1 MAGCNCDMGLGNTG
15 RPNCV
20 PIQSVTSKLI
30 LVPLYDVYGNKN
42 RLNMDDVTL
51 DMNVEFINAQD
62 PSQRWFP
69 LPEFENVEMPKAD
82 AQFEES
88 NSGRMVFLRQGK
100 RSFTGELWADD
111 SSPQLLGKL
120 QMNRCVDFG
129 VFIVDVNGNLVGS
142 QANADIPNYLYPIP
156 VDNASWNPTLQFAT
170 DSTTQK
176 IVVAF
181 DFDRN
186 FDESTLYMITSA
198 EAGQDILALTGLVDV
213 NFYNVNFDGTLD
225 IEFSA
230 WLSYGTAL
238 SKIKFTGANA
248 GDFKLFWHEDGTYID
263 INSVNEDTAIKGNY
277 YMNIDTALLNAN
289 KYTLSV
295 SKNGFDGEFTFTFVD

>member
-1 MAGCNCDMGLGNTG
+1 
-15 RPNCV
+15 
-20 PIQSVTSKLI
+20 
-30 LVPLYDVYGNKN
+30 
-42 RLNMDDVTL
+42 
-51 DMNVEFINAQD
+51 
-62 PSQRWFP
+62 
-69 LPEFENVEMPKAD
+69 
-82 AQFEES
+82 
-88 NSGRMVFLRQGK
+88 
-100 RSFTGELWADD
+100 LWADD

-129 VFIVDVNGNLVGS
+129 VFIVDVNGNLIGS
-142 QANADIPNYLYPIP
+142 QAEGDIPNYLYPIP

-186 FDESTLYMITSA
+186 FDESTLYMLTSA

-213 NFYNVNFDGTLD
+213 NFYNVSFDGPLD
-225 IEFSA
+225 IFFSA
-230 WLSYGTAL
+230 WLTYGTAS

-248 GDFKLFWHEDGTYID
+248 VDFRLFDHNDGSYLD
-263 INSVNEDTAIKGNY
+263 INYVTENTAVRGNY
-277 YMNIDTALLNAN
+277 SMNIDQSLQTGQ

-295 SKNGFDGEFTFTFVD
+295 RKDGFDGEYTFIYID

>member
-30 LVPLYDVYGNKN
+30 MVPLYDSTGTANVID
-42 RLNMDDVTL
+42 LNSLPL
-51 DMNVEFINAQD
+51 DFYTDFVNNAD
-62 PSQRWFP
+62 PSKRWFP

-111 SSPQLLGKL
+111 SSPTLLGQL
-120 QMNRCVDFG
+120 QSNRCVDFG
-129 VFIVDVNGNLVGS
+129 VYIVDVNGNLIGS
-142 QANADIPNYLYPIP
+142 QPVNNGTPDKFLYPIP
-156 VDNASWNPTLQFAT
+156 VDNPSFNPTLQFAT

-186 FDESTLYMITSA
+186 FDESTLYMITST
-198 EAGQDILALTGLVDV
+198 EGGTDFLSLDGLVDV
-213 NFYNVNFDGTLD
+213 NFVNLGNTTSSIDFD
-225 IEFSA
+225 A

-238 SKIKFTGANA
+238 NRIKFTGANA
-248 GDFKLFWHEDGTYID
+248 SDFSLVD
-263 INSVNEDTAIKGNY
+263 NSTQTTISITACVENLPIKGNY
-277 YMNIDTALLNAN
+277 TLSATLVSGTS
-289 KYTLSV
+289 YTLKI
-295 SKNGFDGEFTFTFVD
+295 SKIGFAGEYTFTA

>member
-30 LVPLYDVYGNKN
+30 LVPLYDVFGNKN
-42 RLNMDDVTL
+42 RIELNDGFL
-51 DMNVEFINAQD
+51 DYNLEFINASE

-129 VFIVDVNGNLVGS
+129 VFIVDVNGNLIGS
-142 QANADIPNYLYPIP
+142 QAEGDIPNYLYPIP
-156 VDNASWNPTLQFAT
+156 VDNPSWNPTLQFAT

-186 FDESTLYMITSA
+186 FDESTLYMLTSA
-198 EAGQDILALTGLVDV
+198 EAGQDILALSGLVDV
-213 NFYNVNFDGTLD
+213 NFYNFDQPSLTQLD
-225 IEFSA
+225 FSA
-230 WLSYGTAL
+230 WLTYGTAS
-238 SKIKFTGANA
+238 SKIKFTGANIS
-248 GDFKLFWHEDGTYID
+248 DFQLVDNNTGSTIALDSISEDLA
-263 INSVNEDTAIKGNY
+263 NKGNY
-277 YMNIDTALLNAN
+277 ELFLDGTMVDGNS
-289 KYTLSV
+289 YTLKV
-295 SKNGFDGEFTFTFVD
+295 IKTGFTGSYTFVCVD

>member
-42 RLNMDDVTL
+42 RIELNDGFL
-51 DMNVEFINAQD
+51 DYNLEFINASE

-129 VFIVDVNGNLVGS
+129 VFIVDVNGNLIGS
-142 QANADIPNYLYPIP
+142 QAEGDIPNFLYPIP
-156 VDNASWNPTLQFAT
+156 VDNPSWNPTLQFAT

-186 FDESTLYMITSA
+186 FDESTLYMLTSA
-198 EAGQDILALTGLVDV
+198 EAGQDILALSGLVDV
-213 NFYNVNFDGTLD
+213 NFYNFDQPSLTELD
-225 IEFSA
+225 FSA
-230 WLSYGTAL
+230 WLTYGTAS
-238 SKIKFTGANA
+238 SKIKFTGANIS
-248 GDFKLFWHEDGTYID
+248 DFQLVDNTTGSTIALDSISEDLA
-263 INSVNEDTAIKGNY
+263 NKGNY
-277 YMNIDTALLNAN
+277 ELFLDGTMVDGNS
-289 KYTLSV
+289 YTLKV
-295 SKNGFDGEFTFTFVD
+295 IKTGFTGSYTFVCVD

>member
-30 LVPLYDVYGNKN
+30 LVPLFDSNGDANSILLADLPIDFYTDFVNN
-42 RLNMDDVTL
+42 P
-51 DMNVEFINAQD
+51 D
-62 PSQRWFP
+62 PSKRWFP

-120 QMNRCVDFG
+120 QNNRCVDFG
-129 VFIVDVNGNLVGS
+129 VYIVDVNGNLIGS
-142 QANADIPNYLYPIP
+142 QPEVANGTNPNKYLFPIP
-156 VDNASWNPTLQFAT
+156 VDNPSWNPTLQFAT

-186 FDESTLYMITSA
+186 FDESTLYMLTSA
-198 EAGQDILALTGLVDV
+198 EAGTEFLSLDGLVDV
-213 NFYNVNFDGTLD
+213 NFVNIGAIGTTQIGLD
-225 IEFSA
+225 A
-230 WLSYGTAL
+230 WLSYGTANN
-238 SKIKFTGANA
+238 KIKFTGATASDFVLINNTA
-248 GDFKLFWHEDGTYID
+248 GGPVTI
-263 INSVNEDTAIKGNY
+263 TACVENLPTKGNY
-277 YMNIDTALLNAN
+277 TLSATLNSGDE
-289 KYTLSV
+289 YTLSIN
-295 SKNGFDGEFTFTFVD
+295 KIGFVGSYTFTA

>member
-30 LVPLYDVYGNKN
+30 LVPLYDVFGNKN
-42 RLNMDDVTL
+42 RIVLNDGFL
-51 DMNVEFINAQD
+51 DYNLEFINASE

-129 VFIVDVNGNLVGS
+129 VFIVDVNGNLIGS
-142 QANADIPNYLYPIP
+142 QAEGDIPDFLYPIP
-156 VDNASWNPTLQFAT
+156 VDNPSWNPTLQFAT

-186 FDESTLYMITSA
+186 FDESTLYMLTSA
-198 EAGQDILALTGLVDV
+198 EAGQDILALSGLVDV
-213 NFYNVNFDGTLD
+213 NFYNFNQPSLTQLD
-225 IEFSA
+225 FSA
-230 WLSYGTAL
+230 WLTYGTAS
-238 SKIKFTGANA
+238 SKIKFTGANIS
-248 GDFKLFWHEDGTYID
+248 DFQLVDNTTGSTIALDSISEDLA
-263 INSVNEDTAIKGNY
+263 NKGNY
-277 YMNIDTALLNAN
+277 QLFLDGTMVDGNS
-289 KYTLSV
+289 YTLKV
-295 SKNGFDGEFTFTFVD
+295 IKTGFTGSYTFVCVD

>member
-42 RLNMDDVTL
+42 RIELNDGFL
-51 DMNVEFINAQD
+51 DYNLEFINASE

-129 VFIVDVNGNLVGS
+129 VFIVDVNGNLIGS
-142 QANADIPNYLYPIP
+142 QAEGDIPNYLYPIP
-156 VDNASWNPTLQFAT
+156 VDNPSWNPTLQFAT

-186 FDESTLYMITSA
+186 FDESTLYMLTSA
-198 EAGQDILALTGLVDV
+198 EAGQDILALSGLVDV
-213 NFYNVNFDGTLD
+213 NFYNFDQPSLTELD
-225 IEFSA
+225 FSA
-230 WLSYGTAL
+230 WLTYGTAS
-238 SKIKFTGANA
+238 SKIKFTGANIS
-248 GDFKLFWHEDGTYID
+248 DFQLVDNTTGSTIALDSISEDLA
-263 INSVNEDTAIKGNY
+263 NKGNY
-277 YMNIDTALLNAN
+277 ELFLDGTMVDGNS
-289 KYTLSV
+289 YTLKV
-295 SKNGFDGEFTFTFVD
+295 IKTGFTGSYTFVCVD

>member
-1 MAGCNCDMGLGNTG
+1 MGLGNTG

-30 LVPLYDVYGNKN
+30 LVPLFDVFGNRN
-42 RLNMDDVTL
+42 GILLNDGPIVDF
-51 DMNVEFINAQD
+51 NSEFINASE

-129 VFIVDVNGNLVGS
+129 IFIVDVNGNLIGS
-142 QANADIPNYLYPIP
+142 QAEGDIPNWLYPIP
-156 VDNASWNPTLQFAT
+156 VDNPSWNPTLQFAT

-186 FDESTLYMITSA
+186 FDESTLYMLTSA
-198 EAGQDILALTGLVDV
+198 EAGQDILGLTGLIDV
-213 NFYNVNFDGTLD
+213 NFYNVGFDGASYID
-225 IEFSA
+225 FSA
-230 WLSYGTAL
+230 WLTYGTAS
-238 SKIKFTGANA
+238 SKIKFTGANTA
-248 GDFKLFWHEDGTYID
+248 DFQLYDTNDDSFIDIDSLSESTTTKGFYTMILDGSMLSGNTYILSVTKDGYTGSYTFTYID
-263 INSVNEDTAIKGNY
+263 
-277 YMNIDTALLNAN
+277 
-289 KYTLSV
+289 
-295 SKNGFDGEFTFTFVD
+295 